1 MGAIFGSARR
11 VPVRNP
17 CRSQG
22 LRFLLWPLFVVV
34 CGALLGCP
42 RLQLQERTLVV
53 DGIKRTYQFYAPPSV
68 MKGDALPLIVVL
80 HGAGGTGNQ
89 IARATDFHELAE
101 TENFFVAYPDGLRRV
116 WQYETDESPDDL
128 AFIEAIMDDMT
139 ANFVVDESRIY
150 VVGVSNGGM
159 LTHLLACE
167 TSDRIAAAAMVI
179 SALPLAVAEA
189 CAPAPPM
196 PVLIMSGTADPI
208 IPFDARALEAGP
220 ANVVAVLPV
229 DETIDFWVTLNGI
242 ANEPSV
248 TMVPDVTDD
257 GTVTDV
263 FTYIDAGL
271 TAEVAAYII
280 DAGGHTWPG
289 LQRRLNE
296 RFFGKTAQD
305 FDATEV
311 IWDFFARHVR

>member
-1 MGAIFGSARR
+1 MWKSFNGAGKTS
-11 VPVRNP
+11 
-17 CRSQG
+17 
-22 LRFLLWPLFVVV
+22 PLIAVAAL
-34 CGALLGCP
+34 GLLGCP
-42 RLQLQERTLVV
+42 GPDFPTRSITLDGVERTYDVYV
-53 DGIKRTYQFYAPPSV
+53 PPGAE
-68 MKGDALPLIVVL
+68 KGAALPLVVVL
-80 HGAGGTGNQ
+80 HGAGGTGRQ
-89 IARATDFHELAE
+89 VARMTDFHELAE
-101 TENFFVAYPDGLRRV
+101 TENYFVAYPNGLRRV
-116 WQYETDESPDDL
+116 WEFETGESPNDL
-128 AFIEAIMDDMT
+128 AFIEAVMADIT
-139 ANFVVDESRIY
+139 SNFAVDETRIY

-208 IPFDARALEAGP
+208 IPFDARELEAGP
-220 ANVVAVLPV
+220 GNVVAVLPV

-242 ANEPSV
+242 ASEPNV
-248 TMVPDVTDD
+248 TMLPDTVED

-263 FTYIDAGL
+263 WTYMDAGS
-271 TAEVAAYII
+271 TAEVAAYISE
-280 DAGGHTWPG
+280 AGGHTWPG

-311 IWDFFARHVR
+311 IWEFFARHARSIETGSEN